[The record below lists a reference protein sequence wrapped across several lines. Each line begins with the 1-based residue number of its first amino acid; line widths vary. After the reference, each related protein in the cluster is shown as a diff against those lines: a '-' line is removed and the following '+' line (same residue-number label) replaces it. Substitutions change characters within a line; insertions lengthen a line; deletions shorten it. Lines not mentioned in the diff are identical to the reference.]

1 MLNKIEINTK
11 SQSLDLDG
19 LKLHLYFEDVEE
31 VMYDYSD
38 RKDGS
43 DMQLDEMIIKGGYVY
58 NFTHHFEQNY
68 KFDFYIRSGDIKGNL
83 QIPMDNEH
91 NYEIG
96 VSTTDKKYWDNH
108 KKGYLPKWNA
118 VTINT
123 GGIRTDDLDN
133 IVRFERGLKIVQHLT
148 MLVESWK
155 SLKSVADLKANQEK
169 FGEEK

>member
-19 LKLHLYFEDVEE
+19 LKLQLYFEDVEE
-31 VMYDYSD
+31 VMRDYSD

-43 DMQLDEMIIKGGYVY
+43 DIQLNKMIVKGAYVY
-58 NFTHHFEQNY
+58 NFTHHFEQRY
-68 KFDFYIRSGDIKGNL
+68 KFEFYIEFDSIRGNL
-83 QIPMDNEH
+83 QIPIDSQH
-91 NYEIG
+91 RYQIG
-96 VSTTDKKYWDNH
+96 IDTTDKNGWDSFE
-108 KKGYLPKWNA
+108 KGYLPKWNA

-133 IVRFERGLKIVQHLT
+133 IVQFERGLKIVQHLT